1 MKLCDLFLKDTKNLH
16 ENKGT
21 RGKSKRNEKKCGR
34 IEEGHGGLREEGSRQ
49 SFGLLYDLI
58 CFVKRKK
65 SWSPWK

>member
-1 MKLCDLFLKDTKNLH
+1 MK
-16 ENKGT
+16 EMWA
-21 RGKSKRNEKKCGR
+21 GR

-65 SWSPWK
+65 SWNPWKKKNVFKFTIGEEDP